1 MAGDTLLGESVEQGE
16 TVQET
21 TVANLAGVHPDVIL
35 VDVRETEEYVEG
47 HVPGA
52 IHIPLGQLSNRL
64 DEVPEGEPVYV
75 ICRSGMRSQRGA
87 EVLDGAGRRTLS
99 VAGGTMGWIEAG
111 HPVVTGSN
119 RG

>member
-1 MAGDTLLGESVEQGE
+1 M
-16 TVQET
+16 QET
-21 TVANLAGVHPDVIL
+21 TIAEFAEARSGAVL
-35 VDVRETEEYVEG
+35 VDVRETEEYVEA

-52 IHIPLGQLSNRL
+52 IHIPLGQLPSRL

-75 ICRSGMRSQRGA
+75 ICRSGARSLRGA
-87 EVLDGAGRRTLS
+87 EVLDAAGRQALS

-111 HPVVTGSN
+111 HPVITGTE